1 MKCRII
7 LDPHRE
13 EEVLIYAHSRTPL
26 VDALENLASGAQT
39 ELIGYRDGEALR
51 LELGQICCITTEG
64 GKVFALTTDGKW
76 NLKTRLYLLEEL
88 LSPDF
93 IKINQ
98 STLAN
103 PLQIERF
110 DTSMAGT
117 LKVKF
122 KNGTVDYVS
131 RRNLKKVKER
141 LGL

>member
-7 LDPHRE
+7 LDPDRE
-13 EEVLIYAHSRTPL
+13 EEVVIYAHSRSPL
-26 VDALENLASGAQT
+26 VTALEELAREPQK
-39 ELIGYRDGEALR
+39 ELIGYREGEGLR
-51 LELGQICCITTEG
+51 LDLAQICCITTED
-64 GKVFALTTDGKW
+64 GKVFALTKDGKW
-76 NLKTRLYLLEEL
+76 QIKSRLYLLEKSL
-88 LSPDF
+88 CGDF

-103 PLQIERF
+103 LAQIERF
-110 DTSMAGT
+110 DTSKAGT

-131 RRNLKKVKER
+131 RRNLKKVKDR